1 LVIIKKISFSEAIC
15 GFEFKLVHLDKRI
28 LIIRNKKGD
37 IIKPDSIKQLKNEG
51 MPSLEK
57 PKKKERKWSFVYSIW
72 SRVSK
77 KNTYGNCRKII
88 KHITQKNNSW
98 KKEGEDLEEVSLID
112 ANFDNYDS
120 GEQNRNEAYLS
131 DEEKEKENGGGGGGC
146 TTH

>member
-1 LVIIKKISFSEAIC
+1 MEIVE
-15 GFEFKLVHLDKRI
+15 KLSNI
-28 LIIRNKKGD
+28 L
-37 IIKPDSIKQLKNEG
+37 
-51 MPSLEK
+51 
-57 PKKKERKWSFVYSIW
+57 PKKTTLE
-72 SRVSK
+72 
-77 KNTYGNCRKII
+77 
-88 KHITQKNNSW
+88 